1 MLEEAKYKN
10 IFRGITIS
18 VVVTVIAY
26 IIISIISVIVLG
38 FIWPGFFLFADLQF
52 SLGTVFGVY
61 YFIKTRQPDQS
72 ILKYGVIIGIV
83 GGMISAFFISLY
95 QILLL
100 DSSYFLGYLLGGL
113 ISGVFVGFLIGVIIC
128 VYFMYK
134 EVKEERPEKHY
145 DDDFFKD
152 LIED

>member
-1 MLEEAKYKN
+1 MSEVAKYKN

-26 IIISIISVIVLG
+26 LIISIISIIG
-38 FIWPGFFLFADLQF
+38 DFIFSGFFLFADLQF
-52 SLGTVFGVY
+52 LFGTVFGVV

-72 ILKYGVIIGIV
+72 ILKYGVIVGIV
-83 GGMISAFFISLY
+83 GGVISSFFISLY
-95 QILLL
+95 QSILLFNAY
-100 DSSYFLGYLLGGL
+100 YFFIYLLPCL
-113 ISGVFVGFLIGVIIC
+113 ISGVFVGFLIGVIIS

-145 DDDFFKD
+145 DDEFFKD
-152 LIED
+152 LIKD